1 MMNSIHN
8 NHEHFTPK
16 FGPCDDFSY
25 DNNQMKKIIWL
36 VPHVIKYKDES
47 ELIIWRC
54 NWGNMCESKCLY
66 ATARRENTVHNL

>member
-1 MMNSIHN
+1 
-8 NHEHFTPK
+8 
-16 FGPCDDFSY
+16 
-25 DNNQMKKIIWL
+25 MKKIIWL